1 MALFSFGISYKTA
14 PVSIREK
21 VAFSTEQIVESV
33 FELKQQYAVNEAVVV
48 STCNRTE
55 VYLNAPQ
62 YSKQSAID
70 WLAATHGLN
79 ASSLAEHVYFY
90 HDDAAISHLMRVACG
105 LDSMVLGEPQI
116 LGQLKQSY
124 AVAEQHSFV
133 GGILSRL
140 FQSSFSIAKDVRTNT
155 EIGEAAVSVAFAAV
169 SLSKHIFDDL
179 SKVNVL
185 LVGAGETI
193 ELVARHI
200 AEAGA
205 DKITVANRSI
215 QRAELLAESFNAKTA
230 TLSQIPELLVNA
242 DIVVS
247 STAST
252 LPLIGKGMVESAM
265 HQRRNR
271 PMFMVDIAVP
281 RDIETQVNDV
291 DNVYLYTVDDLQG
304 IVQKNQQKRL
314 KAAEQAE
321 QMIKADVEKFNL
333 WLASRQSVDYVR
345 NYRSQADEIKQQLL
359 NRALNQLSQGVDA
372 DKVVTELASKLTNQ
386 LVHPP
391 TVALRQAATA
401 EDKTNIEFLAEHL
414 GIEPE

>member
-33 FELKQQYAVNEAVVV
+33 IQLKEIYSVTEAVVV

-62 YSKQSAID
+62 YSKHTAIE
-70 WLAATHGLN
+70 WLSEVHGIEQ
-79 ASSLAEHVYFY
+79 ASLAEHVYFY
-90 HDDAAISHLMRVACG
+90 QDDNAINHLMRVACG

-124 AVAEQHSFV
+124 AIAEQHNFV

-140 FQSSFSIAKDVRTNT
+140 FQSAFAIAKDVRTNT

-205 DKITVANRSI
+205 NKITVANRSQ
-215 QRAELLAESFNAKTA
+215 QRAESLAQAFNANTA

-265 HQRRNR
+265 HQRRNQ

-304 IVQKNQQKRL
+304 IVQKNQQKRV
-314 KAAEQAE
+314 KAAEKAE
-321 QMIKADVEKFNL
+321 QMIVADVAKFNQ

-345 NYRSQADEIKQQLL
+345 SYRSQADDIKKLLL

-401 EDKTNIEFLAEHL
+401 EDKSNIEFLAEHL
-414 GIEPE
+414 GIESE